1 MQGLLVFQDATAM
14 SDDAMSAK
22 KRLKLGRLSK
32 IQSMITIK
40 KRLFAMQIQLLE
52 SKMQLLLPKKRNA
65 M

>member
-1 MQGLLVFQDATAM
+1 M